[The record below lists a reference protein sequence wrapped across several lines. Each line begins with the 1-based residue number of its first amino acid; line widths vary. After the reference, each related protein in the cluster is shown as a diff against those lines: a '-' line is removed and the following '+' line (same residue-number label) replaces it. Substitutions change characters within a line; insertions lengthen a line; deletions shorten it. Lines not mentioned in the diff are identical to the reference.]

1 MFAGKYNH
9 SIDNK
14 GRIIVPSKFRE
25 TLGDSFVATIGLD
38 GCLYMYSYEEWEK
51 FLTSLRELPGN
62 AEGRKLVRYFMACAA
77 DCEIDKQGRSLI
89 PSELREKA
97 GIEKEVVLVGVINK
111 IEVWSKERWEA
122 NDEFEGAEDM
132 VEHLANCGVRF

>member
-25 TLGDSFVATIGLD
+25 TLGDSFVVTIGLD
-38 GCLYMYSYEEWEK
+38 GCLYMYSTEEWEK
-51 FLTSLRELPGN
+51 FLTSLRDLPGN
-62 AEGRKLVRYFMACAA
+62 AEGRKLVRYFMAGAA
-77 DCEIDKQGRSLI
+77 DCEIDKQGRTLI
-89 PSELREKA
+89 PAELREKV
-97 GIEKEVVLVGVINK
+97 GLEKDVVLVGVINK
-111 IEVWSKERWEA
+111 IEIWSRERWEA

-132 VEHLANCGVRF
+132 VEHLADYGIKF